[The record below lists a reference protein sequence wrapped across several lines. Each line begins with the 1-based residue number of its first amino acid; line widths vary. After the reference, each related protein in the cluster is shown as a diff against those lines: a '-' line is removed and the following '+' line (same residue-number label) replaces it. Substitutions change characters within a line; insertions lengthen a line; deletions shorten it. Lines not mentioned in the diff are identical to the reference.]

1 MNERG
6 SITIWLLGLVLVL
19 FGLGGA
25 VLDLWRV
32 LGARAELVL
41 LADSAVIAAT
51 SAVDEAALRS
61 DGSVML
67 VAVDARR
74 RAEAVLAAD
83 PPARSLVEV
92 DGAVATVTAET
103 EVPLTLL
110 GLLVPDDRPVTVRVA
125 STATAQLRP

>member
-32 LGARAELVL
+32 LGTRAELAL
-41 LADSAVIAAT
+41 LVDSAAIAAT
-51 SAVDEAALRS
+51 SALDEDALRL
-61 DGSVML
+61 DGTVVLM
-67 VAVDARR
+67 AADARH
-74 RAEAVLAAD
+74 RAAVVLAAD

-92 DGAVATVTAET
+92 AGDTAVVTAET

-110 GLLVPDDRPVTVRVA
+110 GLLVPDDRPVTVRVV